1 MKYIH
6 EFILNK
12 NNNIE
17 ISDKK
22 YNLKKKDLIEKANFL
37 INFFIKEKV
46 NKEFRVL
53 IIMPNSIFIPI
64 SIFAISIL
72 GGIFSIIDEKTS
84 KNTINKIIFNFKP
97 NFIITSQ
104 KNKFA
109 YLKKIKKIFFEKFIN
124 KESKK
129 RIKKKNN

>member
-64 SIFAISIL
+64 SIFTKFYLMTHFRNS
-72 GGIFSIIDEKTS
+72 FC
-84 KNTINKIIFNFKP
+84 KIV
-97 NFIITSQ
+97 
-104 KNKFA
+104 
-109 YLKKIKKIFFEKFIN
+109 
-124 KESKK
+124 
-129 RIKKKNN
+129 

>member
-72 GGIFSIIDEKTS
+72 GGIFSIIDE
-84 KNTINKIIFNFKP
+84 NNF
-97 NFIITSQ
+97 SS
-104 KNKFA
+104 
-109 YLKKIKKIFFEKFIN
+109 EG
-124 KESKK
+124 
-129 RIKKKNN
+129 

>member
-124 KESKK
+124 KKNKK